1 MAPIDEGRRGGSHP
15 SGGHAPAHK
24 NRAGFQHSQ
33 LILPFPTGIES
44 QLLAR
49 RIGQLRAPRALG
61 VAGLQAAAGRII
73 DAYPDC
79 SRRAS
84 RLVDR
89 ITVAMDLAQM
99 EGRP

>member
-1 MAPIDEGRRGGSHP
+1 MAKKWPPGDGESPEGIKEICIS
-15 SGGHAPAHK
+15 
-24 NRAGFQHSQ
+24 
-33 LILPFPTGIES
+33 ILPPPSRWES
-44 QLLAR
+44 QLLAH

-73 DAYPDC
+73 DAHPDC

-89 ITVAMDLAQM
+89 ITVAMDLARL

>member
-1 MAPIDEGRRGGSHP
+1 MAAYNKAPRDGDPQGN
-15 SGGHAPAHK
+15 APAPK
-24 NRAGFQHSQ
+24 NWVGLNAYPT
-33 LILPFPTGIES
+33 ILPFPSRGET

-61 VAGLQAAAGRII
+61 VDGLEAAAGRII
-73 DAYPDC
+73 DAHPDC
-79 SRRAS
+79 SPRAS

-89 ITVAMDLAQM
+89 ITVAMDLAKW

>member
-1 MAPIDEGRRGGSHP
+1 MTAYNKAPRDGGP
-15 SGGHAPAHK
+15 QGDAPAPK
-24 NRAGFQHSQ
+24 NRVGLNAYPN
-33 LILPFPTGIES
+33 ILPSPSRRES

-49 RIGQLRAPRALG
+49 RIGHLRAPRALG

-73 DAYPDC
+73 DAHPDY
-79 SRRAS
+79 SPRAS

-89 ITVAMDLAQM
+89 LTVAMDLAKW

>member
-1 MAPIDEGRRGGSHP
+1 MAAYNKAPRDGDPQGN
-15 SGGHAPAHK
+15 APAQK
-24 NRAGFQHSQ
+24 NWVGLDAYPS
-33 LILPFPTGIES
+33 ILPCPTRRES

-73 DAYPDC
+73 DAHPDC
-79 SRRAS
+79 PIRAS

-89 ITVAMDLAQM
+89 LTVAMDLAQV
-99 EGRP
+99 EGRWS

>member
-1 MAPIDEGRRGGSHP
+1 MAAYNKAPRGDDPQSN
-15 SGGHAPAHK
+15 APAPK
-24 NRAGFQHSQ
+24 NWVGLDAYAP
-33 LILPFPTGIES
+33 ILPFPTRRES

-61 VAGLQAAAGRII
+61 VAKLQAAAGRII
-73 DAYPDC
+73 DAHPDC
-79 SRRAS
+79 PIRAS

-89 ITVAMDLAQM
+89 LTVAMDLAKW